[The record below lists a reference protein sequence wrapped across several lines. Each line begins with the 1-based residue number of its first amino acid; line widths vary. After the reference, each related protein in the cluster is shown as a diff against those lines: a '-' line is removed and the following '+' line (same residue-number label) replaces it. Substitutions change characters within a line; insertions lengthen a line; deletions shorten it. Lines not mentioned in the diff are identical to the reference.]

1 MTATDRVNP
10 RRLILIGGSEDKQGA
25 RLILSE
31 VARHAGKGRLVIA
44 SLASEVP
51 DLQWER
57 YHRIFL
63 SLGVRDLAHLAIGGR
78 EDALDARNLRIL
90 DEASAVFFTGG
101 DQVKITTKLK
111 GTDLFT
117 RIRELYEGGAVLAGT
132 SAGAS
137 AMGESMLVGEST
149 QEESHKVGGAFYMAH
164 GLGLVSGLVI
174 DQHFAQRA
182 RIERLI
188 GAVAENPGGLA
199 IGIDEDTAVV
209 VENEAQ
215 FTVIGSGAVYV
226 ADGRTVTHT
235 NMSEQ
240 MKGSTLCLFDVALHV
255 LSHNTGFDLKT
266 RRPFSEAA
274 R

>member
-1 MTATDRVNP
+1 
-10 RRLILIGGSEDKQGA
+10 
-25 RLILSE
+25 
-31 VARHAGKGRLVIA
+31 
-44 SLASEVP
+44 
-51 DLQWER
+51 
-57 YHRIFL
+57 
-63 SLGVRDLAHLAIGGR
+63 
-78 EDALDARNLRIL
+78 
-90 DEASAVFFTGG
+90 
-101 DQVKITTKLK
+101 VKITTKLK